1 MSAALGL
8 LAVLLL
14 MAANGYF
21 VAQEFAYV
29 AADRLVLAREAGA
42 GDRRAARAVRVQ
54 QRLSFMLSGAQ
65 LGITVTG
72 LIVGFLA
79 EPAIAELLR
88 PPLDAAG
95 VPGPALHGIALT
107 LAFVLATV
115 TQMIFG
121 ELGPKNLAL
130 AIPERLAKALATST
144 LVYLKIAGPVITVF
158 DAAAN
163 RLLRRVGIEPAEEVH
178 QGATAEEL
186 GRLVVESTEHGH
198 LPRATAELLD
208 HALDFSE
215 RSLGE
220 VMVPRVDVTYVE
232 TTDTAAEVVER
243 IGHHGHSR
251 YPVIADRIDDVIG
264 VIGVRELIKLPAH
277 RLGTAT
283 AGTLAQPALLLPDSL
298 PLPRAVEQM
307 QADRQEF
314 AVVID
319 EYGGLAGIVT
329 LEDIAEEL
337 VGEIADESDRVVE
350 IAVPD
355 GAGGW
360 LVDAGRRVDE
370 VADATGVP
378 LPEEETFETV
388 AGLVVDRLGRFP
400 VVGDRL
406 ALELP
411 GGAGLLEIE
420 VLAMDRHVPE
430 KVRLLPG
437 TAVPTSERPSPRA
450 DDGGDRAPAGDPAPD
465 RTPREAPHA
474 GAPSRRRSS
483 SSSHT
488 SSHSSSEGRTA

>member
-8 LAVLLL
+8 LAVIVLTIGT
-14 MAANGYF
+14 GYF

-29 AADRLVLAREAGA
+29 AADRLLLAREAAA

-79 EPAIAELLR
+79 EPAVAQLLT
-88 PPLDAAG
+88 PPLEAAG
-95 VPGPALHGIALT
+95 VPEAALHGTALA
-107 LAFVLATV
+107 LAFGLATAI
-115 TQMIFG
+115 QMIFG

-130 AIPERLAKALATST
+130 AIPERLAKSLASST
-144 LVYLKIAGPVITVF
+144 LIYLKIAGPLVQIF

-163 RLLRRVGIEPAEEVH
+163 RLLRRVGIEPVEEIH

-186 GRLVVESTEHGH
+186 GHLIVESSEHGH
-198 LPRATAELLD
+198 LPQATADLLD

-220 VMVPRVDVTYVE
+220 VMVPRVDVEYVQAD
-232 TTDTAAEVVER
+232 TTAAEVVER

-251 YPVIADRIDDVIG
+251 FPVIAERIDDVVG
-264 VIGVRELIKLPAH
+264 VIGVRELIKLPAG
-277 RLGTAT
+277 RLASVT
-283 AGTLAQPALLLPDSL
+283 AGALARPALLLPDTL

-307 QADRQEF
+307 QSDRQEF

-337 VGEIADESDRVVE
+337 VGEIADESDRVVA

-388 AGLVVDRLGRFP
+388 AGLVVDHLGRFP
-400 VVGDRL
+400 AVGDRL
-406 ALELP
+406 VLDLP
-411 GGAGLLEIE
+411 GEDGERLEIE

-430 KVRLLPG
+430 KVRLVPLPDASFPDRPPG
-437 TAVPTSERPSPRA
+437 ERSSRERPAQDHSSHGRS
-450 DDGGDRAPAGDPAPD
+450 AP
-465 RTPREAPHA
+465 E
-474 GAPSRRRSS
+474 RSS
-483 SSSHT
+483 RERPARDARERSSHERT
-488 SSHSSSEGRTA
+488 ASEGRRTA